1 MAAHIRD
8 YQGGRVAFV
17 GIGGCSMSGLAGLMK
32 ELGYQVTGS
41 DRTASHK
48 TEHLEA
54 QGIPVSIGHRPEN
67 VRGADLVVYTAAIP
81 SDNPERAEARR
92 LGIPQLERATLLG
105 QLMEGYTQAVGVSG
119 THGKTTT
126 TAMLSQVF
134 VECGVRPTVHIG
146 GELDA
151 VGGSTLLGD
160 KEFFITEACEFAG
173 SFWQFKP
180 TIALILNIDEDHLD
194 FYKDID
200 DIENAFHRFAGLT
213 PQEHGW
219 VVGWGDDQ
227 RVRSVM
233 ERSNRHTRSYGLSPH
248 NELRA
253 EQLSY
258 DELGR
263 AHFTATLFGHPLCE
277 VDLAV
282 SGAHNVLNA
291 LAAIAVSSIC
301 QLPMQQVASSLSRF
315 TGAHRRFELTS
326 VTDGVNVYQDYGHN
340 PAEIK
345 NALSIAK
352 LQPHR
357 TLWAVWQPHTYSRTK
372 KLFSQFL
379 DAFHDADQVLVTD
392 ICAAR
397 EQDPGDIASSMLIQ
411 PLRDH
416 GSPAHLTPSFDDAEA
431 FLRAHWQPGD
441 LVVTLG
447 CGDIDLLN
455 EQIKLHGDTP
465 GK

>member
-92 LGIPQLERATLLG
+92 LGIPQMERATLLG

-151 VGGSTLLGD
+151 VGGSTP
-160 KEFFITEACEFAG
+160 AG
-173 SFWQFKP
+173 GLKFLSP
-180 TIALILNIDEDHLD
+180 RPASSRAASGSSSHHHHRRDHLD

-200 DIENAFHRFAGLT
+200 DTKMPFHRCRPHPRGRLGGGLGRRQACT
-213 PQEHGW
+213 
-219 VVGWGDDQ
+219 Q
-227 RVRSVM
+227 RDGAVEPPYPRPVPTTSWW
-233 ERSNRHTRSYGLSPH
+233 
-248 NELRA
+248 A

-258 DELGR
+258 DELGW
-263 AHFTATLFGHPLCE
+263 AHFTATLFGHPC
-277 VDLAV
+277 ARWNWRCPAPG
-282 SGAHNVLNA
+282 STPWPP
-291 LAAIAVSSIC
+291 SPS
-301 QLPMQQVASSLSRF
+301 PPSASCPCSRWP
-315 TGAHRRFELTS
+315 
-326 VTDGVNVYQDYGHN
+326 
-340 PAEIK
+340 PAW
-345 NALSIAK
+345 
-352 LQPHR
+352 P
-357 TLWAVWQPHTYSRTK
+357 
-372 KLFSQFL
+372 
-379 DAFHDADQVLVTD
+379 
-392 ICAAR
+392 
-397 EQDPGDIASSMLIQ
+397 
-411 PLRDH
+411 
-416 GSPAHLTPSFDDAEA
+416 GSPAHHRFESPASPAGWRSGTTATTDY
-431 FLRAHWQPGD
+431 
-441 LVVTLG
+441 T
-447 CGDIDLLN
+447 
-455 EQIKLHGDTP
+455 
-465 GK
+465 